1 MIKENIALFKKLMVL
16 ADALIVAAAFFIAYF
31 FLRQAQHLG
40 QLNFYL
46 WLLPVIALIW
56 IFLFHIFG
64 MYWSFRTEEI
74 SMVLLIILET
84 AGLGFLIFGAFLFA
98 LKVEGVSRFFIISVF
113 TLSGILFALEK
124 TLLLWGFHYVR
135 KMGKNYR
142 NMLVIGSGRRAQKF
156 IELVDSHR
164 EWGLRIIGLLDED
177 LTKKGSKVCGYKV
190 IGSMIDLPDI
200 LHNSVVDEV
209 FFIVPRSWIN
219 AIADVILFLETE
231 GVRVHIAEDFFT
243 LKFSRMKQTDLHGF
257 PLLTI
262 ESAPDKVGQLALKR
276 LFDFFASGLALL
288 VLSPLFGVIALV
300 IKLSSLGPVFFRQ
313 ERVGVNGRK
322 FTLLKFR
329 TMVKDAEKKLESLRV
344 KNEMKGPV
352 FKISND
358 PRITPVGAYLRK
370 FSLDELPQLW
380 NVFKGDMSL
389 VGPRP
394 PLAKEV
400 KEYDS
405 WQRRRLSMKPGI
417 TCIWQA
423 EGRNKIT
430 DFNEW
435 AKLDLEYIDTW
446 SIWLD
451 LKLLFKTVPAV
462 LFGIGAK

>member
-1 MIKENIALFKKLMVL
+1 M
-16 ADALIVAAAFFIAYF
+16 IVAAAFFIAYF